1 MMKSIE
7 SILKSGEIIVVR
19 KLSYNEIADSVAR
32 LKIEQDRILSLK
44 KIDYERLRKTYI
56 TI

>member
-1 MMKSIE
+1 MKS
-7 SILKSGEIIVVR
+7 LFKSKPKVR
-19 KLSYNEIADSVAR
+19 KLSFDEIADSVAR

-44 KIDYERLRKTYI
+44 KIDYEILRKTYI